1 MNRIWL
7 GIGLLVVFLAFGLW
21 SSFAVD
27 AVYEP
32 ITQQLE
38 EASAAALAGDLPGG
52 AALAKEAQD
61 SWHRYWRKTA
71 SLSNHAPMDEIDALF
86 LRLQAFADAGNAP
99 DFAANCAQLSALV
112 DACAE
117 AHRLTWWNLL

>member
-7 GIGLLVVFLAFGLW
+7 GVGLLVVFFAFGLW
-21 SSFAVD
+21 SAFAVD
-27 AVYEP
+27 AIYEP

-38 EASAAALAGDLPGG
+38 AASAAALAGDLSGG
-52 AALAKEAQD
+52 AALAREAQAI
-61 SWHRYWRKTA
+61 WHRYWRKTA

-86 LRLQAFADAGNAP
+86 LRLETFAKAGSTA
-99 DFAANCAQLSALV
+99 DFAANCAQLSGLV
-112 DACAE
+112 EACAE